1 MVTVFFSYSHRDE
14 ELRDELETHLSMLK
28 RDGSISSWHD
38 RRISP
43 GDDFARQI
51 DENLESADVVL
62 LLVSAYFLASNYCFE
77 VEMQRALERHERGE
91 CRVIPVILRPCD
103 WHSAPFGHLLA
114 LPKDGKPIT
123 HYPDLHQ
130 GFAEV
135 VEAIRAIFGSA
146 KIEPVEKEA
155 MPVAEPVP
163 AQHHTGPRSSNLR
176 VRKEFTQ
183 RDSDRFLEEGFEFM
197 ARFFENSLEELCVRN
212 PGLEHAF
219 RRVDA
224 NNFTAV
230 IYHDGKRRTECKI
243 SFGGHTH
250 GSQEIY
256 FSYDMA
262 GNGYNESLSV
272 EDDGHTLYLK
282 AMMMHFGHPGNHDA
296 QLTHQGA
303 AEYFWDKLIEP
314 LQR

>member
-1 MVTVFFSYSHRDE
+1 MATVFFSYSHRDE
-14 ELRDELETHLSMLK
+14 ELRDELESHLSMLK
-28 RDGSISSWHD
+28 RDGSITSWHD

-43 GDDFARQI
+43 GEDFARQI

-62 LLVSAYFLASNYCFE
+62 LLVSSYFLASDYCFE
-77 VEMQRALERHERGE
+77 VEMRHALERHERGE

-114 LPKDGKPIT
+114 LPRDGKPIT

-135 VEAIRAIFGSA
+135 VEAIRAIMGRA
-146 KIEPVEKEA
+146 KAGTAENETTPATEPASVQRHSK
-155 MPVAEPVP
+155 
-163 AQHHTGPRSSNLR
+163 PRSSNLR
-176 VRKEFTQ
+176 IRKEFGQ
-183 RDSDRFLEEGFEFM
+183 RDFDRFLEEGFEFM
-197 ARFFENSLEELCVRN
+197 ARFFENSLEELCARN
-212 PGLEHAF
+212 PGLDHNF

-224 NNFTAV
+224 NNFTAM
-230 IYHDGKRRTECKI
+230 IYRDGDRKAECKI

-256 FSYDMA
+256 FSYDTA
-262 GNGYNESLSV
+262 GNGYNESLQV

-282 AMMMHFGHPGNHDA
+282 AMGMQFRHAGSHDT

-303 AEYFWDKLIEP
+303 AEYFWDMLIEP

>member
-1 MVTVFFSYSHRDE
+1 MATVFFSYSHKDE

-28 RDGSISSWHD
+28 RDGSITSWHD
-38 RRISP
+38 RRILP
-43 GDDFARQI
+43 GADFAQQI

-62 LLVSAYFLASNYCFE
+62 LLVSSYFLASDYCVE
-77 VEMQRALERHERGE
+77 VEMRRALERHEQGE
-91 CRVIPVILRPCD
+91 CRIIPVILRPCD

-135 VEAIRAIFGSA
+135 VGAIRDMLSSTKTAT
-146 KIEPVEKEA
+146 VERDE
-155 MPVAEPVP
+155 MPVAKPVQ
-163 AQHHTGPRSSNLR
+163 AQHHTEPRSSNLR
-176 VRKEFTQ
+176 VRKEFVQ
-183 RDSDRFLEEGFEFM
+183 RDRDRFLEDGFEFM
-197 ARFFENSLEELCVRN
+197 ARFFENSLEELCARN
-212 PGLEHAF
+212 PGLDHSF
-219 RRVDA
+219 RRLDA

-230 IYHDGKRRTECKI
+230 IYRDGDRRAECKV

-256 FSYDMA
+256 FSYDTA
-262 GNGYNESLSV
+262 GNGYNESMSV

-282 AMMMHFGHPGNHDA
+282 PMGMRFHHTGNQDA

-303 AEYFWDKLIEP
+303 AEYFWDMLMEP